1 MSPSAVTEY
10 QMVIGGQSV
19 PAAGGRTLDSVDP
32 ATGDT
37 WARIPDATPEDVD
50 RAVAAAR
57 AALRDPA
64 WAGLTASARGRLLT
78 DLAALVDEE
87 ADALARIETRDNGKL
102 LREMSAQAH
111 ALGRWYRY
119 FGGLADKIEG
129 SVPPIDFPSVMN
141 FTVREP
147 VGVVAAI
154 APWNSPLL
162 LATWKLAPALAAG
175 NTVVAKPSEY
185 TSASL
190 IELARLFERAGFP
203 PGVLNVI
210 TGDGRRRGRRA
221 TGHPGI
227 DHIAFTG
234 GPESARAIGR
244 AAADR
249 LTPATYEL
257 GGKSANVVF
266 EDAQL
271 DAAEAGVLA
280 GIFAASGQT
289 CIAGSRLLVQR
300 SIAEDF
306 SARIVAR
313 TEAIRLGDP
322 TAPET
327 QMGPARHGP
336 AARADRR
343 RGAAGGR
350 RGRHAG
356 GGRPHPRRPGARP
369 RALLRA
375 DGPHGVTP
383 DSEIAQTEVFGPVL
397 AVIPFEDE
405 ADAVRIANST
415 PYALAAGVWTRDV
428 KRAHRMAR
436 ALDAGTIWVN
446 TYRAV
451 SPLSPFG
458 GSGLSGFGRENGMEA
473 ITAFTKTKSVWI
485 ELSEDVQDPFVL
497 RV

>member
-1 MSPSAVTEY
+1 MTASAVTEY
-10 QMVIGGQSV
+10 RMVIGGQAV
-19 PAAGGRTLDSVDP
+19 AAADGRTLDSVDP
-32 ATGDT
+32 ATGET
-37 WARIPDATPEDVD
+37 WARIPDATAEDVD
-50 RAVAAAR
+50 RAVTAAR
-57 AALRDPA
+57 TALHDPA

-78 DLAALVDEE
+78 DLAALIDEE
-87 ADALARIETRDNGKL
+87 ADGLARIETRDNGKL
-102 LREMSAQAH
+102 LRETSAQAH

-129 SVPPIDFPSVMN
+129 TVPPIDFPTVVN

-190 IELARLFERAGFP
+190 LELARLFERAGFP

-210 TGDGRRRGRRA
+210 TG
-221 TGHPGI
+221 TGAVAGAALTAHPGI

-266 EDAQL
+266 SDAQL

-300 SIAEDF
+300 SIADEF
-306 SARIVAR
+306 VARIVAR

-327 QMGPARHGP
+327 QMGPAATAPQRDRI
-336 AARADRR
+336 ARAVEQAVAA
-343 RGAAGGR
+343 GATVAAGGR
-350 RGRHAG
+350 IPDEPELGRGLFYAPTVLTGVEAG
-356 GGRPHPRRPGARP
+356 
-369 RALLRA
+369 
-375 DGPHGVTP
+375 
-383 DSEIAQTEVFGPVL
+383 SEIAQSEVFGPVL
-397 AVIPFEDE
+397 AVIAFDDE
-405 ADAVRIANST
+405 ADAVRIANAT
-415 PYALAAGVWTRDV
+415 PYALAAGLWTRDV

-436 ALDAGTIWVN
+436 ALDAGTVWIN

-458 GSGLSGFGRENGMEA
+458 GSGLSGYGRENGMEA

>member
-1 MSPSAVTEY
+1 MTASAVTEY
-10 QMVIGGQSV
+10 RMVIGGQAV
-19 PAAGGRTLDSVDP
+19 AAADGRTLDSVDP
-32 ATGDT
+32 ATGET
-37 WARIPDATPEDVD
+37 WARIPDATAEDVD
-50 RAVAAAR
+50 RAVTAAR
-57 AALRDPA
+57 TALHDPA

-78 DLAALVDEE
+78 DLAALIDEE
-87 ADALARIETRDNGKL
+87 ADGLARIETRDNGKL
-102 LREMSAQAH
+102 LRETSAQAH

-129 SVPPIDFPSVMN
+129 TVPPIDFPTVVN

-190 IELARLFERAGFP
+190 LELARLFERAGFP

-210 TGDGRRRGRRA
+210 TG
-221 TGHPGI
+221 TGAVAGAALTAHPGI

-266 EDAQL
+266 SDAQL

-300 SIAEDF
+300 SIADEF
-306 SARIVAR
+306 VARIVAR

-327 QMGPARHGP
+327 QMGPAATAPQRDRI
-336 AARADRR
+336 ARAVERAVAA
-343 RGAAGGR
+343 GATVAAGGR
-350 RGRHAG
+350 IPDEPELGRGLFYTPTVLTGVEAG
-356 GGRPHPRRPGARP
+356 
-369 RALLRA
+369 
-375 DGPHGVTP
+375 
-383 DSEIAQTEVFGPVL
+383 SEIAQSEVFGPVL
-397 AVIPFEDE
+397 AVIAFDDE
-405 ADAVRIANST
+405 ADAVRIANAT
-415 PYALAAGVWTRDV
+415 PYALAAGLWTRDV

-436 ALDAGTIWVN
+436 ALDAGTV
-446 TYRAV
+446 
-451 SPLSPFG
+451 
-458 GSGLSGFGRENGMEA
+458 
-473 ITAFTKTKSVWI
+473 
-485 ELSEDVQDPFVL
+485 
-497 RV
+497 